1 MHDYQGFLHDH
12 PKKQNEFNLNP
23 GHVIVDKGDWNTI
36 RKALYADDL
45 LPYKGFLHD
54 HPFSAYID
62 EQHVVV
68 DKEDW
73 EIIRRH
79 YAESPEEI
87 YRGITLTELLE
98 ILFNRY
104 PNNAE
109 DENIDHPVTKS
120 YRSSKKIKKNDI
132 IDFKIYWL
140 ISILHYVISYT
151 LWMLLGIRF
160 KSLSIS
166 KDPIKYF
173 AGVVFNKS
181 EKSITV
187 IERETAKLILFKSIF
202 GKN

>member
-1 MHDYQGFLHDH
+1 MREYYGFLHDH
-12 PKKQNEFNLNP
+12 PRKQAEIKIDDK
-23 GHVIVDKGDWNTI
+23 HVIVDKCDWYTL
-36 RKALYADDL
+36 RKVLYDGY
-45 LPYKGFLHD
+45 LPSYRGFLHG
-54 HPFSAYID
+54 HPFSHSLD
-62 EQHVVV
+62 DQHVIV

-73 EIIRRH
+73 ENVRIH
-79 YAESPEEI
+79 CADSS
-87 YRGITLTELLE
+87 LSLQELLHTF
-98 ILFNRY
+98 LKKYR
-104 PNNAE
+104 NAPKNE
-109 DENIDHPVTKS
+109 KIDHPVTKS

-181 EKSITV
+181 EKSITM